1 MNKRRVP
8 GFTAEYSTSSV
19 SSDFHAAF
27 VAASTATRNGVRLQM
42 RICAGMNE
50 DSWSPEV
57 ACRAH
62 CYVTKRGAA
71 LRACLNE
78 C

>member
-1 MNKRRVP
+1 MNKSGVP

-42 RICAGMNE
+42 RICAGNE
-50 DSWSPEV
+50 
-57 ACRAH
+57 
-62 CYVTKRGAA
+62 
-71 LRACLNE
+71 
-78 C
+78 

>member
-1 MNKRRVP
+1 MNKFRAP

-19 SSDFHAAF
+19 SSDFQAAF
-27 VAASTATRNGVRLQM
+27 VAASTATRNGVRPQM
-42 RICAGMNE
+42 SICTDINE